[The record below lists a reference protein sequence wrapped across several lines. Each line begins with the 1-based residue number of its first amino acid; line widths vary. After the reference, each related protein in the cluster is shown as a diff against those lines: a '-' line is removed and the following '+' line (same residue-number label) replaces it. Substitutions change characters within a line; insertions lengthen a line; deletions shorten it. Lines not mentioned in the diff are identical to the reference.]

1 MDNRYYDKVI
11 EEMKPFFD
19 EQGFKC
25 DKDGAFLNDT
35 KSVKINYDE
44 NSQMYILQ
52 TADISDGT
60 VGEYTNA
67 SSFLFDDSQ
76 TEKDAMSVGIDFT
89 ETLRKNLGI
98 KNKRP
103 AVSGNID
110 LPTAQKGDALNI
122 TGFTKKVLDVFPQY
136 KDTYKEH
143 VAKYGNF
150 LYINF
155 FSYTLVPQI
164 ITVLSENSKKTVKKL
179 FELLENGYL
188 QGDKDTANI
197 VVAVLAAAII
207 KDESIK
213 ASAYTML
220 ESNAHFKSSVEAFIP
235 VLTSN
240 KKLLNS
246 LIK

>member
-1 MDNRYYDKVI
+1 
-11 EEMKPFFD
+11 MKPFFD
-19 EQGFKC
+19 EQGFKSN
-25 DKDGAFLNDT
+25 KDGAFLNDT

-197 VVAVLAAAII
+197 VVASLAAAII
-207 KDESIK
+207 KDENIK
-213 ASAYTML
+213 ASAYNML